1 MKRKNNYGIDRYIPL
16 DVKREVRQRC
26 KFGCVIC
33 GFSIYEYEHFN
44 PAFKDLKVDHKAE
57 GITLLCPTCHTLKT
71 NGTLPVEHV
80 IAANKKTFCSNKE
93 YIEGKFYMKK
103 DEGLTIRFAGSTY
116 RNLNSVINIGNTSI
130 LSITKSDNE
139 LEPFLLSGV
148 FYDTTNKMT
157 LLINRNN
164 WISNINQWDI
174 EKVGSG
180 MIIREE
186 HSKIVLDIKVLD
198 NKEIVIDRIKMQYQN
213 VFLDGNKDS
222 LTITIDN
229 KQVLELS
236 NSRMSNGS
244 VGIQIGG
251 KKYKEQV
258 NTTTNFLIN

>member
-1 MKRKNNYGIDRYIPL
+1 L
-16 DVKREVRQRC
+16 
-26 KFGCVIC
+26 
-33 GFSIYEYEHFN
+33 
-44 PAFKDLKVDHKAE
+44 
-57 GITLLCPTCHTLKT
+57 
-71 NGTLPVEHV
+71 
-80 IAANKKTFCSNKE
+80 
-93 YIEGKFYMKK
+93 
-103 DEGLTIRFAGSTY
+103 
-116 RNLNSVINIGNTSI
+116 
-130 LSITKSDNE
+130 
-139 LEPFLLSGV
+139 
-148 FYDTTNKMT
+148 
-157 LLINRNN
+157 
-164 WISNINQWDI
+164 DI